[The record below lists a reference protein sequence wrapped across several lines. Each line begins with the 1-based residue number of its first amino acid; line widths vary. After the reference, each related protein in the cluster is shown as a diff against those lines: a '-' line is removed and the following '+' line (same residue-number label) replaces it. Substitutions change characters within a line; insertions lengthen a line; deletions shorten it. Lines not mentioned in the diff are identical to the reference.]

1 MPKMP
6 SSRPEGWKCDPRLTI
21 EALAFRRSVPGL
33 LSPEGLGRINVTA
46 WLYLDD
52 RGVKQVQVNP
62 NITLTQIRAEFG
74 RAPTRDAETGIHSEG
89 IAGQFFKDNPRF
101 RVLEIFSERVPC
113 KIMCAPM
120 LRNYFPGVPWFYYYD
135 RNSWRGN
142 DGELIKRAGETLRV
156 AYGL

>member
-52 RGVKQVQVNP
+52 RAVKQVQVNP
-62 NITLTQIRAEFG
+62 NITIAEIRAEFG

-89 IAGQFFKDNPRF
+89 IAGQFFKNNPRF
-101 RVLEIFSERVPC
+101 RVLEIFTERIPC

-142 DGELIKRAGETLRV
+142 DGELIKRAGEALRA